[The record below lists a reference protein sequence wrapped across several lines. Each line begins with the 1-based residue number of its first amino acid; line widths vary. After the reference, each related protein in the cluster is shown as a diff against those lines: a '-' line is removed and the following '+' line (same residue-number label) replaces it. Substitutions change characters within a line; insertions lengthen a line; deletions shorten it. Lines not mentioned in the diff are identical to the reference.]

1 MVYQLVT
8 KRLSS
13 TGKSLVGPDE
23 KKAVFHEK
31 LLNYLFLC
39 FAYELKQD
47 REELIYQEPVWS
59 DPETTFSIVM
69 YRSGFESFDYCCECI
84 KALGGR
90 FEREC
95 GPVTTVYTESQQER
109 NRLKQ
114 DFLRLLAAA
123 EKQLAGLN
131 GVTPRE
137 FHAIKTHPVI
147 TEVSSTNNL
156 HFIML
161 HAEIL
166 NSVDRLVWDELL
178 KPWRD
183 DNRIRDYYEIEC
195 FADGTAEIKMVFYRL
210 RKQKKFF
217 RYLINLGVQQGS
229 RKRSITQRKS
239 DTGL

>member
-8 KRLSS
+8 VRLSS
-13 TGKSLVGPDE
+13 AEKLLVGPDE
-23 KKAVFHEK
+23 KKAVYHEK
-31 LLNYLFLC
+31 LLAYLFLC

-90 FEREC
+90 YEREC
-95 GPVTTVYTESQQER
+95 GPVTTVYAESQQER

-123 EKQLAGLN
+123 EKQLSELN
-131 GVTPRE
+131 GVTPQE
-137 FHAIKTHPVI
+137 LHALKTHPVI
-147 TEVSSTNNL
+147 TEVSSTDNL
-156 HFIML
+156 HFIVL

-166 NSVDRLVWDELL
+166 NSVDRLVWDEFL

-183 DNRIRDYYEIEC
+183 DKRRRDYHEIEC
-195 FADGTAEIKMVFYRL
+195 FADGTAEIRMKFYRL
-210 RKQKKFF
+210 RKQKKVF
-217 RYLINLGVQQGS
+217 RYLINLGVQQASG
-229 RKRSITQRKS
+229 K
-239 DTGL
+239 